1 MNKIILQIG
10 LLTFCISVIF
20 FSRNPIPFYDVLLKS
35 FAIFIIIT
43 IMGHVLALLFIQSI
57 KKLSENKD
65 EEFFN
70 LKTESKKI

>member
-1 MNKIILQIG
+1 
-10 LLTFCISVIF
+10 
-20 FSRNPIPFYDVLLKS
+20 
-35 FAIFIIIT
+35 
-43 IMGHVLALLFIQSI
+43 MGHVLALLFIQSI